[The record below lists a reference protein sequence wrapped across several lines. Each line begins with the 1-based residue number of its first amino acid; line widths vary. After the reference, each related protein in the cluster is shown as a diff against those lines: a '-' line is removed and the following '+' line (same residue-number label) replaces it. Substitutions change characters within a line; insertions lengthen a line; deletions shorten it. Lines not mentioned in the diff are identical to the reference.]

1 MGQIGA
7 PWTGRLL
14 GGRYELRQLL
24 GRGGMAR
31 VYEAWD
37 SVLGRRVAV
46 KALDDRLSGEPALMR
61 RFSRE
66 ARAAAGLLHPNIV
79 AVHDAG
85 KDGELPYIVME
96 LVEGTTLAGR
106 LAGGPLEIGVA
117 AAIAADVCLALEH
130 AHRRG
135 VIHRDIKPGNIL
147 LDPDG
152 GVKVA
157 DFGIAKVAALPG
169 TTGEGATPGTAEYL
183 APEQA
188 WSEGVDARADLYAL
202 GCCLYEMLTG
212 GPPFGTVGDPLAPSD
227 SETGEHLTSVQI
239 AVRHLLQPPIPPS
252 ELRGDIPEPLQRI
265 VMKALAKRPSERH
278 QSAEDLR
285 RELLPLARTPD
296 AHADDAPAAAG
307 VAAPDK
313 PRPPGADGRRRRH
326 RRPIVRRIVRGKTA
340 LAGLIGL
347 TLLVAGVTVVT
358 LAPATRNGS
367 DQPTAAGPTT
377 SGPTASAP
385 EVATPESTTPPP
397 SGGSDTTQPP
407 ATTTPPSTAPPPA
420 VERPGDRVPNVV
432 GLHVDEASAMLGE
445 RGIGTAVEAIP
456 TSDRGRLLRVLSQD
470 PPAGTAVRPGLTIN
484 VVVPQW
490 FDANAGA

>member
-7 PWTGRLL
+7 SWAGRLL
-14 GGRYELRQLL
+14 GGRYELRRLL

-31 VYEAWD
+31 VYEGWD

-46 KALDDRLSGEPALMR
+46 KVLDDRLSGEPALMR

-106 LAGGPLEIGVA
+106 LAGGPLGIGVA
-117 AAIAADVCLALEH
+117 VAIAADVCLALEH

-147 LDPDG
+147 LDPGG

-239 AVRHLLQPPIPPS
+239 AVRHLLQPPIPPG
-252 ELRGDIPEPLQRI
+252 ELRGGIPQPLERI

-285 RELLPLARTPD
+285 RELLPLASTPD
-296 AHADDAPAAAG
+296 ADAG
-307 VAAPDK
+307 
-313 PRPPGADGRRRRH
+313 PGADGRRRR
-326 RRPIVRRIVRGKTA
+326 PIAGHGTA
-340 LAGLIGL
+340 LAGLIGV
-347 TLLVAGVTVVT
+347 TLLVAGVTVAT
-358 LAPATRNGS
+358 LDPGTTNGA

-385 EVATPESTTPPP
+385 EVATPESTVPPP
-397 SGGSDTTQPP
+397 SGSSDTTRPP
-407 ATTTPPSTAPPPA
+407 TTTPPPRTAAPPA
-420 VERPGDRVPNVV
+420 AEQPGDQVPNVV

-470 PPAGTAVRPGLTIN
+470 PPAGTTVRPGLTIN

-490 FDANAGA
+490 FDANADA